1 MDKASPRSYFL
12 KFIIM
17 LFALSAAIPLTYAAA
32 DFCNVPFH
40 VLMPVLYVS
49 ICVMLFID
57 FHGQKRAALYCFLL
71 RFVIA
76 VIAGFILFSYIPL
89 LLRFVIT
96 AYIVIL
102 LSITAYAV
110 SGNFHNV
117 SILCLSMLAINV
129 VIGVIIRAPSVMPE
143 HEQLYGI
150 LIIISTV
157 SILSFFLIINIDDAR
172 WFGPD
177 RLNIPDNMKRS
188 SFIILAIVSVV
199 IALVSFS
206 SIIVEAV
213 KTFFIGIFRLII
225 ALIELLAPSGRV
237 IGAQQPAADQFF
249 GFEGDAA
256 LVDEATHIHPVII
269 WIIIG
274 ASFAVL
280 ATLIVFALIKVIRFL
295 IKIFRTERSGISLG
309 NEVFTEIIEKITPN
323 RKKRTLREY
332 VKQARYSSLQT
343 DRERILYIYRVYVK
357 RAKRSG
363 FTHDGISDTANEV
376 LDEITQNANRERFP
390 LPDDLNKIFN
400 VVRYSNDINI
410 PVDTDE
416 LKRRLL

>member
-1 MDKASPRSYFL
+1 
-12 KFIIM
+12 M

-32 DFCNVPFH
+32 DFCKTPFH
-40 VLMPVLYVS
+40 ILMPVLYIS
-49 ICVMLFID
+49 ICVMLFMD
-57 FHGQKRAALYCFLL
+57 FHGQKRASLYCFLL
-71 RFVIA
+71 RLVIA
-76 VIAGFILFSYIPL
+76 ALAGFVLFSYIPL

-96 AYIVIL
+96 AYILIL

-110 SGNFHNV
+110 SGNFHSV
-117 SILCLSMLAINV
+117 SILCLSMLAINLI
-129 VIGVIIRAPSVMPE
+129 IGIVIRAPAVMPE
-143 HEQLYGI
+143 QEQLYGI

-157 SILSFFLIINIDDAR
+157 SILSFFLIINIDSAR

-177 RLNIPDNMKRS
+177 RLNIPDSMKRS

-213 KTFFIGIFRLII
+213 KSFFIGIFRLII

-237 IGAQQPAADQFF
+237 IETQQPAGDPFSFF
-249 GFEGDAA
+249 EVDAA
-256 LVDEATHIHPVII
+256 PVDEPTYLHPAII

-274 ASFAVL
+274 ISFAVL
-280 ATLIVFALIKVIRFL
+280 AALIIFAIVKLVRFL
-295 IKIFRTERSGISLG
+295 LKLFRTERSGISLG
-309 NEVFTEIIEKITPN
+309 NEVFTEIIEKIAPN
-323 RKKRTLREY
+323 RKKRTLRDY
-332 VKQARYSSLQT
+332 VKQARYSSLQS
-343 DRERILYIYRVYVK
+343 DRERILYIYKAYVK
-357 RAKRSG
+357 RAKRNG
-363 FTHDGISDTANEV
+363 FTHDGIGDTANEV
-376 LDEITQNANRERFP
+376 LDEITKNANKERFP
-390 LPDDLNKIFN
+390 LPDDLNNIFN